1 MVEQRFLGWN
11 GHPEANKTYYQPIQ
25 PCFLPDM
32 ILGYV
37 PFGEKQKRPFLLKH
51 FTSQNRKGWLKDS
64 PASIGFGNV
73 KKKDSNLYLLVRH
86 EHKYLRVKRKM
97 FGISIHGMGQ

>member
-11 GHPEANKTYYQPIQ
+11 GHPKAKKTCYQPIQ

-64 PASIGFGNV
+64 SASIGFGNV
-73 KKKDSNLYLLVRH
+73 KKGLKLVP
-86 EHKYLRVKRKM
+86 V
-97 FGISIHGMGQ
+97 SSS